1 MLLLDLCE
9 LCKMLKI
16 TVQTGRNR
24 LSRGLPMPP
33 SFRVG
38 RRRLFVATEVDR
50 WLIEHAGLATEP
62 AQQASKNE
70 IVRRGHPRKL
80 DKGGLT

>member
-1 MLLLDLCE
+1 MQLLGLDEVCE
-9 LCKMLKI
+9 LLKI

-38 RRRLFVATEVDR
+38 RRRLFVAAEVDR
-50 WLIEHAGLATEP
+50 WLHEFAGVDQNVAS
-62 AQQASKNE
+62 QQVAGE
-70 IVRRGHPRKL
+70 DRPRGRPRKF
-80 DKGGLT
+80 GQGTPT